1 MEYGHSYE
9 RQWLHTSAYALG
21 AYARG
26 PSCAPRILCRLG
38 GKNVKK
44 SLGKKTGWR
53 LHNGGW
59 DYVGA
64 LGIPY
69 SGSASLN
76 RISERISACLCDRAL
91 AICGAYSHPPHVQR
105 HGLQR
110 EGKLMKEKKKRE
122 KENNGNEKGRKNVDP
137 VITAVH
143 FLLFISFARCI
154 DTCAFR
160 GMRDWTHAGSCI
172 SGELTTRRLED
183 PRG

>member
-1 MEYGHSYE
+1 MYE

-26 PSCAPRILCRLG
+26 SSFALGVLCQLG
-38 GKNVKK
+38 GKSVKK

-53 LHNGGW
+53 PHNGGW

-76 RISERISACLCDRAL
+76 RISERISACLRDRAL
-91 AICGAYSHPPHVQR
+91 AICGAYSYPLHVRQR

-110 EGKLMKEKKKRE
+110 RERERERFIKKRE
-122 KENNGNEKGRKNVDP
+122 EKNIDEKRRKDVNP
-137 VITAVH
+137 VITAEYFPPFV
-143 FLLFISFARCI
+143 SFVQCI
-154 DTCAFR
+154 HTCASR
-160 GMRDWTHAGSCI
+160 RTRMQDWTARNRT
-172 SGELTTRRLED
+172 LAAN
-183 PRG
+183 